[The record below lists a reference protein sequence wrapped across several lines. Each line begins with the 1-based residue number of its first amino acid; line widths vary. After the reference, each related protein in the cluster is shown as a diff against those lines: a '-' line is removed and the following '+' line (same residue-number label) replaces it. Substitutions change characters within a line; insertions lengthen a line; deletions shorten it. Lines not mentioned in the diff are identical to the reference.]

1 MKSSRYLESFRDNF
15 YLDYQ
20 MEEEIGSGA
29 FGRAIKSK
37 RRSDQEV
44 VVVKEL
50 IGRKMTQKEIQEV
63 FFHSCTHHF
72 CLTFMSSRLRMK

>member
-1 MKSSRYLESFRDNF
+1 MKTWQYFESIRDNF

-37 RRSDQEV
+37 RRSDQEI

-63 FFHSCTHHF
+63 CIHYYTSHYCCSFTVNRQR
-72 CLTFMSSRLRMK
+72 TK